1 MFQAVFGVLIAI
13 YTGPILAALSE
24 TFPTKVL
31 STGLSV
37 AYNLAVMTFGGFA
50 SLILTWLISRPG
62 HAMAPGILCHLC
74 SSFSLLGVMFGYR
87 QPKDALINCRGVALI
102 PQRDY
107 SPL

>member
-1 MFQAVFGVLIAI
+1 MIVRAPSVATLCVFQAVFGVLIAI

-50 SLILTWLISRPG
+50 SLTS
-62 HAMAPGILCHLC
+62 
-74 SSFSLLGVMFGYR
+74 
-87 QPKDALINCRGVALI
+87 
-102 PQRDY
+102 
-107 SPL
+107 